1 MTAPASDFP
10 FVKGPVFVK
19 LTAYHVGA
27 TMSFSCRMDPRFSY
41 CLYVPRAYADAGRPP
56 CRLLL
61 AVHGTERANQR
72 LRDLFATFAE
82 QENCIVVAPLFP
94 ADLSTDGDID
104 AYKYLVHG
112 EIRYDLVACDMLDE
126 VAAAY
131 GVRTDDMLVFGFSGG
146 AHFAH
151 RFLYGH
157 ARRVRA
163 ASIAAPGGIT
173 LPDPTQPWWIGVRDF
188 EARFGQPV
196 AWDALADIALH
207 LVVGAED
214 TNPKGMI
221 QSPAHPYWM
230 PGADALGSTRV
241 ARLQHLRDAM
251 KKVNGNV
258 RYEELGG
265 VRHEMAPLVDAA
277 QHFFGS
283 LSQPGM

>member
-1 MTAPASDFP
+1 M
-10 FVKGPVFVK
+10 K

-41 CLYVPRAYADAGRPP
+41 CLYVPRTYADAGRPP
-56 CRLLL
+56 CRMLL

-82 QENCIVVAPLFP
+82 RENCIVVAPLFP
-94 ADLSTDGDID
+94 AGLSADDDID
-104 AYKYLVHG
+104 AYKYLERDG
-112 EIRYDLVACDMLDE
+112 LRYDLVACDMLDE

-131 GVRTDDMLVFGFSGG
+131 GVQADDLRVFGFSGG

-173 LPDPTQPWWIGVRDF
+173 VPDPAQPWWIGVADF

-196 AWDALADIALH
+196 AWDALGNIALH

-214 TNPKGMI
+214 TNPQGMI
-221 QSPAHPYWM
+221 QSPAHPHWM
-230 PGADALGSTRV
+230 PGADALGATRV
-241 ARLQHLRDAM
+241 ARLRHLYDAM
-251 KKVNGNV
+251 RPINANV
-258 RYEELGG
+258 QYEELDG
-265 VRHEMAPLVDAA
+265 VRHDMTPLVEAA
-277 QHFFGS
+277 QRFFGTVS
-283 LSQPGM
+283 RQMA

>member
-1 MTAPASDFP
+1 M
-10 FVKGPVFVK
+10 FVK

-41 CLYVPRAYADAGRPP
+41 CLYVPRDYADAGRPP

-82 QENCIVVAPLFP
+82 QENYIVVAPLFP
-94 ADLSTDGDID
+94 ADLSDDGDID

-112 EIRYDLVACDMLDE
+112 EMRYDLIACDMLDE

-131 GVRTDDMLVFGFSGG
+131 GVQADESLVFGFSGG

-157 ARRVRA
+157 APRVRA

-173 LPDPTQPWWIGVRDF
+173 LPDATQPWWIGVQDF
-188 EARFGQPV
+188 EARFGHPV
-196 AWDALADIALH
+196 EWHALGRIALH
-207 LVVGAED
+207 LAVGAED

-221 QSPAHPYWM
+221 QGPTHPHWM

-241 ARLQHLRDAM
+241 ARLQRLRDALQE
-251 KKVNGNV
+251 VNANV
-258 RYEELGG
+258 RYEALDG

-277 QHFFGS
+277 QRFFAS
-283 LSQPGM
+283 LTPQAV